1 MRGVVPCHPSLA
13 LALRRDPTSRRPV
26 VHRHHLVMLQ
36 VLAVIVGVLAVA
48 SVLASAIRTV
58 ILPRSAQSLL
68 TAVVFRIIGAIFY
81 TAANPRLGYE
91 RRDSIM
97 ALYGPTSLLALV
109 AAWLMA
115 TRFGFTLLFWAAG
128 VGSLGDAFHLSGSSI
143 TTLGF
148 APASTLTTRAL
159 AFVEAGLGLVLVA
172 LLITYLPSMYAAFST
187 RETRLTLLEVRA
199 GSPPSAVELLNRHAR
214 IGWLDRLDQEW
225 ILWEEWFAVLEE
237 SHTTSAILPFFRS
250 PQPDRSWVTGAGTVL
265 DAAALH
271 HSTIDVDPSPQAAV
285 LIRGG
290 FIALRRI
297 ADFFGIR
304 HDPEP
309 AVDDPISITRAEFD
323 AACDAM
329 AEAGIPIRDDRDQA
343 WRDFVGWRVN
353 YDTVLRI
360 LAGLTLAPSAP
371 WSGDRAI
378 GVKIRPFRQI
388 KLD

>member
-1 MRGVVPCHPSLA
+1 MILE
-13 LALRRDPTSRRPV
+13 
-26 VHRHHLVMLQ
+26 
-36 VLAVIVGVLAVA
+36 VLAVVVGVVAIGAV
-48 SVLASAIRTV
+48 VASAIRTV

-68 TAVVFRIIGAIFY
+68 TAIVFRVIGAVFF
-81 TAANPRLGYE
+81 TVASARLEYG

-109 AAWLMA
+109 AAWLGA
-115 TRFGFTLLFWAAG
+115 TMFGFTLLFWAAG

-148 APASTLTTRAL
+148 APATTLLTRAL
-159 AFVEAGLGLVLVA
+159 AFIEAGLGLVLVA
-172 LLITYLPSMYAAFST
+172 LLITYLPSMYSAFST

-199 GSPPSAVELLNRHAR
+199 GSPPSAVELLSRHAR

-225 ILWEEWFAVLEE
+225 LLWEEWFAVIEE
-237 SHTTSAILPFFRS
+237 THTTYAILPFFRS

-297 ADFFGIR
+297 ADFFGIH
-304 HDPEP
+304 HDPE
-309 AVDDPISITRAEFD
+309 
-323 AACDAM
+323 
-329 AEAGIPIRDDRDQA
+329 
-343 WRDFVGWRVN
+343 
-353 YDTVLRI
+353 
-360 LAGLTLAPSAP
+360 
-371 WSGDRAI
+371 
-378 GVKIRPFRQI
+378 
-388 KLD
+388 